1 MIEQKEPQKYSQ
13 VTFFSPNKLF
23 LAKSFCNL
31 RVNRIFVYNFSVVM
45 TEEEKKLL
53 NTFETKLRHLIYL
66 HDKLKRENAELKLLL
81 ESEKQKSEKVKAEF
95 TELEACYTN
104 LKTATTISLNGSDV
118 KETKLRLSKLVREV
132 DKCIALLN
140 E

>member
-1 MIEQKEPQKYSQ
+1 
-13 VTFFSPNKLF
+13 
-23 LAKSFCNL
+23 
-31 RVNRIFVYNFSVVM
+31 M

-53 NTFETKLRHLIYL
+53 STFEARLRHLIYL
-66 HDKLKRENAELKLLL
+66 HDELKRENNGLKQLLEELKEENAKIL
-81 ESEKQKSEKVKAEF
+81 EKCEGLKND
-95 TELEACYTN
+95 YTN
-104 LKTATTISLNGSDV
+104 LKTATAISLNGSDV

>member
-1 MIEQKEPQKYSQ
+1 
-13 VTFFSPNKLF
+13 
-23 LAKSFCNL
+23 
-31 RVNRIFVYNFSVVM
+31 M
-45 TEEEKKLL
+45 TGEEKKLL
-53 NTFETKLRHLIYL
+53 TTFEARLRHLIYL
-66 HDKLKRENAELKLLL
+66 HDELKRENAELRQALADEEQQHQRTQDAYK
-81 ESEKQKSEKVKAEF
+81 
-95 TELEACYTN
+95 ELEQRYTD

>member
-1 MIEQKEPQKYSQ
+1 
-13 VTFFSPNKLF
+13 
-23 LAKSFCNL
+23 
-31 RVNRIFVYNFSVVM
+31 M

-53 NTFETKLRHLIYL
+53 SAFEARLNHLIYL
-66 HDKLKRENAELKLLL
+66 HDELKRENNRLEQLLKEQKEENVRML
-81 ESEKQKSEKVKAEF
+81 EEVERLK
-95 TELEACYTN
+95 TNYTN

>member
-1 MIEQKEPQKYSQ
+1 M
-13 VTFFSPNKLF
+13 
-23 LAKSFCNL
+23 
-31 RVNRIFVYNFSVVM
+31 YNFGVVM

-53 NTFETKLRHLIYL
+53 NSFETQLRHLIYL
-66 HDKLKRENAELKLLL
+66 HDEFKRENAKLKKLL
-81 ESEKQKSEKVKAEF
+81 ENEKLKNEKVQAQYD
-95 TELEACYTN
+95 ELEVSYTN
-104 LKTATTISLNGSDV
+104 LKTATAISLNGSDV